1 MTATQAQCGSISAST
16 LGLPDATAVPQ
27 QKGTL
32 PTAMFYAR
40 TPVSSKLKQRF
51 VNDIEAIT
59 MLAMLRPTNTGIAG
73 TPKLEEIL
81 VMGVRHSS
89 AAAPIEVLD
98 HIAGLR
104 RSGIVFVCVRDRPSG
119 EPSSQQASG
128 HTEHGREPQRQ
139 EAALAMRRLMPGK
152 PGHPQQ
158 TAVLVGPWRPADAM
172 RLELHGAD
180 FGALW
185 DSLCSQAVL
194 DSTDGADFDG
204 RWAARAHIETLRAQ
218 EAKLTKDHARAKQP
232 AQRNEIYA
240 KLHKIRTE
248 LGRLDQR

>member
-98 HIAGLR
+98 HIAGR
-104 RSGIVFVCVRDRPSG
+104 VR
-119 EPSSQQASG
+119 
-128 HTEHGREPQRQ
+128 
-139 EAALAMRRLMPGK
+139 
-152 PGHPQQ
+152 
-158 TAVLVGPWRPADAM
+158 
-172 RLELHGAD
+172 
-180 FGALW
+180 
-185 DSLCSQAVL
+185 
-194 DSTDGADFDG
+194 
-204 RWAARAHIETLRAQ
+204 
-218 EAKLTKDHARAKQP
+218 
-232 AQRNEIYA
+232 
-240 KLHKIRTE
+240 E
-248 LGRLDQR
+248 LGIPCSVSY